1 MEEVE
6 CSRSVFVSP
15 LPYSLS
21 CRSPAASRSPSAG
34 AAGAAGVMYHE
45 GRLVDKV
52 NAPIDRAYDAA
63 LSTLAA
69 KKLAVSS
76 KSADIASAHIKSKYA
91 DGKELWID
99 IEAITSEVCEIKI
112 RVGITGDQD
121 RAIDLLE
128 GIKSRL

>member
-1 MEEVE
+1 MFKQSLRVAAAIL
-6 CSRSVFVSP
+6 VV
-15 LPYSLS
+15 LSLS
-21 CRSPAASRSPSAG
+21 GCVALAIGG

-52 NAPIDRAYDAA
+52 NAPIDRAYAAA

-91 DGKELWID
+91 DGKEIWID

>member
-1 MEEVE
+1 MFTQCIRITATLLV
-6 CSRSVFVSP
+6 V
-15 LPYSLS
+15 LSLS
-21 CRSPAASRSPSAG
+21 GCVALAIGG

>member
-1 MEEVE
+1 MFTQCIRITATLLV
-6 CSRSVFVSP
+6 V
-15 LPYSLS
+15 LSLS
-21 CRSPAASRSPSAG
+21 GCVALAIGG

-121 RAIDLLE
+121 RAIDLLD